1 MACIAYY
8 RLPDEEAYWRIMS
21 YDEPEVLTSLKGLSR
36 KSGFIFAPFAP
47 SAECPI
53 LLINPDEVSNELID
67 PETEGGE
74 AYGVSFLDEDED
86 RADYSRVFGKFHKAI
101 AEGGFTKLVLARE
114 SSIEADREIDAWGL
128 FVHACQIYHH
138 EMVTLVSSDVTGTWL
153 TVTPELLL
161 QGELEQWHTM
171 ALAGTQPA
179 SECDHWSETDK
190 REQQLVTDFIAERL
204 KHYAAQVEQREP
216 RIAQAG
222 DLAHLCTD
230 FYFNFMDDERLGSLI
245 ESLHPTPAV
254 CGVPKEA
261 AREFILEH
269 ETTPRAYYS
278 GFQGPLNIDGHTH
291 LFVTIRTMKMQG
303 DQCRIYAGG
312 GLLATNEEQDEWEET
327 QAKMETMLKI
337 FTDFG
342 V

>member
-8 RLPDEEAYWRIMS
+8 RLPDEVAYTRIMS
-21 YDEPEVLTSLKGLSR
+21 YDEPTVLPSLSGLAA
-36 KSGFIFAPFAP
+36 KSGFIFAPFIP
-47 SAECPI
+47 SSESPI
-53 LLINPDEVSNELID
+53 LLFRPDEVSSDLID
-67 PETEGGE
+67 PEVEGE

-86 RADYSRVFGKFHKAI
+86 RADYSRVFKQFHQAI
-101 AEGGFTKLVLARE
+101 ASGEFTKLVLARE

-138 EMVTLVSSDVTGTWL
+138 EMVTLVSSDVSGTWL

-179 SECDHWSETDK
+179 SECDHWSETDR

-204 KHYAAQVEQREP
+204 KPYSAQVEQQEP

-230 FYFNFMDDERLGSLI
+230 FYFNFKDDDRLGAVIDSLY
-245 ESLHPTPAV
+245 PTPAV
-254 CGVPKEA
+254 CGLPKEA
-261 AREFILEH
+261 ARQFILNH

-278 GFQGPLNIDGHTH
+278 GFQGPLNIDGHTN
-291 LFVTIRTMKMQG
+291 LFVTIRTMKLHG